1 METCRDGGEGCRV
14 QGSEFT
20 GQALEGGAIA
30 AHEDL
35 AVWAS
40 SFRLSGRFVDLS
52 WYAIVLAGIS
62 CEMSMILGHL
72 IMNPKNQLI

>member
-1 METCRDGGEGCRV
+1 METCSDGGEGCRV

-20 GQALEGGAIA
+20 GQALEGGA
-30 AHEDL
+30 AHEGL

-52 WYAIVLAGIS
+52 WCAIVLAGIS